1 MAPIYGWQFKKV
13 SISRPYKG
21 WMFSR
26 GVAMA
31 WVRKSEGVPV
41 KAWDFLQL
49 LVQEEVDIPTPSSA
63 GRLLRGGG
71 DLLPQNY
78 SSFVSNPKSSN
89 LLCLLSG
96 GFWHRLLLW
105 QHSTPRFFPE
115 TFTRTAKNPKQNQ
128 KTPPPLNQRTENTG
142 QLCVYMRER
151 NRNGRCCFYAINLIF
166 RQPTAIM
173 PLTASPRNVTVCF
186 ITSQQH
192 DSYIYDSW
200 C

>member
-26 GVAMA
+26 GVVMA

-71 DLLPQNY
+71 IFSHRTTAPLVQTP
-78 SSFVSNPKSSN
+78 NPLIS
-89 LLCLLSG
+89 CLLSG

-105 QHSTPRFFPE
+105 QHYTPRFFPE

-186 ITSQQH
+186 ITSQQR